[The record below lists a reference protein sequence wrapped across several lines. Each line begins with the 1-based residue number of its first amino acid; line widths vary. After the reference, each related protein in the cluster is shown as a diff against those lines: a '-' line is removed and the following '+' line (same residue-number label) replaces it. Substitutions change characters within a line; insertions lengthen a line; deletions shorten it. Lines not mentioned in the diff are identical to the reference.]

1 MERLDSIN
9 PIAMPPCQVQGS
21 TTGRV
26 RKIKNSHEHTHAQG
40 APLAKRTCYA
50 TASDLNKTSPHLRR
64 ESVGGK
70 GMFLDKMQRN
80 GLPVPEFQCVTTE
93 MVQAIEQHAF
103 DTHRLAPYIPGVM
116 DELAPSTSLT
126 NIKNHINTLAN
137 QDKRT
142 GWLAGLSQFIASHD
156 FYESVKESEAA
167 RNIRSLK
174 TPPLPV
180 IVRSSGINED
190 NYGDAQAGKYLSEV
204 QGDKDVLR
212 TCLKVLA
219 SGYRP
224 CTTLQPMALIIQHC
238 IDCRYGGVAM
248 SYQSLQ
254 DDRIRVEYT
263 PGQPRG
269 AVAGL
274 SDTIAHSM
282 LIVRG
287 AGYPAFTVG
296 QVSRRFALHK
306 NDDGSYSEIE
316 TSHLGVD
323 HERPQLSNNSVAQL
337 RKAVLRLEDLL
348 LCPVDLE
355 FAIDHHDRLFLLQ
368 VRPITRLSGGMVFAM
383 SKPEETLATGT
394 EISEGY
400 CTGTLWPAT
409 HLSADTMPDGAIVVA
424 RHGEPWMLEP
434 EYLQR
439 AGGFVFAAGGNND
452 HVAITLRQ
460 AGKPCLLAEYA
471 SVTGG
476 QQATLVCARLE
487 GVPQAFLV
495 AGDLSAQLTE
505 HQTASSAS
513 EALTLPDVRSSRD
526 DLRPP
531 EGIFDQADTGF
542 RWLTEQNAR
551 LLAFFATGGG
561 LDCLANPMM
570 LSMSAQRSELMA
582 TARVSINQLVQGAE
596 ALLYGYQAFLQPAE
610 RQVKPLLEELPGLIT
625 RFGALKQTITSTL
638 DTITSYFNTE
648 PADSPGR
655 FRQWLVACQQL
666 QSCLQELHPGQADQV
681 LSVHDLIF
689 AVHKRFVDAL
699 GTVASVSGQCRLTEK
714 RNVTCIDY
722 IPSGQQRLLRPSG
735 KAIIE
740 QLSARAKVT
749 TINMVDALIVN
760 LCLGNHIAIVE
771 LFENAE
777 GAKGRTLRLKFSD
790 CFCDPNGEPSKLKR
804 MWFLVQLLKAAG
816 VNKEAGDMKVC
827 INAVAGQMIVECPQ
841 MLSRH
846 ALQDAFETLV
856 VLLNDIENADC
867 FLGNSPLFVHDQW
880 DFNKLAERLE
890 NTTSMTADRF
900 AFNQCLFSDVFL
912 NNERTSRYPKFLNND
927 YQHFIEGAR
936 RLVTFNGSHR
946 EMLTLMG
953 DEISQH
959 TRRQLLHH
967 LLPLKAEIAL
977 PLLMQ
982 EYHLENEYFVL
993 KPSCDYSL
1001 QFHIDP
1007 YQQLSSNLRERCQG
1021 ILTEARLRFASPAVR
1036 NDKETMLS
1044 MVKKDGFFLKY
1055 VGEKI
1060 KCDKETML
1068 SVVKKDG
1075 FFLEYVGEKLRCD
1088 KEIVMA
1094 AVRETG
1100 SSLRFASPEL
1110 QDDDEVVMAA
1120 ITRQPSALRY
1130 ASERIRSDRQL
1141 IQRLFKNNTGSLD
1154 YASKT
1159 LLNDPDFML
1168 SLIKCHANAFF
1179 SRGNTL
1185 RSNRDFLAAAIQCNP
1200 EVKKYL

>member
-1 MERLDSIN
+1 MKLLDSIN
-9 PIAMPPCQVQGS
+9 PVAMQPCQVQGS

-26 RKIKNSHEHTHAQG
+26 SKIKNSHEPTHAQG

-70 GMFLDKMQRN
+70 GMFLDKMQRS

-137 QDKRT
+137 QNKRT

-156 FYESVKESEAA
+156 YYESVKESEAA

-248 SYQSLQ
+248 SYQSLW

-263 PGQPRG
+263 PGQPRE

-274 SDTIAHSM
+274 SGTIAHSM
-282 LIVRG
+282 VIVRG
-287 AGYPAFTVG
+287 ADFPAFTVG
-296 QVSRRFALHK
+296 KVSRRFALRK
-306 NDDGSYSEIE
+306 NDDGGYSEIE
-316 TSHLGVD
+316 ISHLGVD
-323 HERPQLSNNSVAQL
+323 REWPQLSDNSVAQL

-348 LCPVDLE
+348 LCPVDVE

-368 VRPITRLSGGMVFAM
+368 VRPITRLSGAMVFAM

-409 HLSADTMPDGAIVVA
+409 HLCADTMPEGAIVVA

-460 AGKPCLLAEYA
+460 AGKPCLLTKHPDVIA
-471 SVTGG
+471 G
-476 QQATLVCARLE
+476 QQATLVCARLN
-487 GVPQAFLV
+487 GVSEAFLV

-505 HQTASSAS
+505 HRTALSAS
-513 EALTLPDVRSSRD
+513 EALTLPDVQASRD

-531 EGIFDQADTGF
+531 EGIFDQVDTGF

-561 LDCLANPMM
+561 LDCLANPMI
-570 LSMSAQRSELMA
+570 LSMSAQRSEILA
-582 TARVSINQLVQGAE
+582 AARVSTNQLVQGAE
-596 ALLYGYQAFLQPAE
+596 ALLQGCQAFLQPAE
-610 RQVKPLLEELPGLIT
+610 HQIKPLLDELPGLIT

-638 DTITSYFNTE
+638 DTITSYLNTE

-655 FRQWLVACQQL
+655 FHQWLVACQQL

-714 RNVTCIDY
+714 KNITCIDY
-722 IPSGQQRLLRPSG
+722 IPSGQEGLLRPSG

-777 GAKGRTLRLKFSD
+777 GAKGKTLRLKFSD

-867 FLGNSPLFVHDQW
+867 FLENSPLFVHDQW
-880 DFNKLAERLE
+880 DFNKLAQRLE
-890 NTTSMTADRF
+890 NTTSMPADRF
-900 AFNQCLFSDVFL
+900 AFNQCLVSHVFL
-912 NNERTSRYPKFLNND
+912 HNARTSQYPKFLNND
-927 YQHFIEGAR
+927 FQHFIEGAR

-1007 YQQLSSNLRERCQG
+1007 HQQLSSDLRERCRD
-1021 ILTEARLRFASPAVR
+1021 ILTETRFRFASPAVR
-1036 NDKETMLS
+1036 DDKETMLS
-1044 MVKKDGFFLKY
+1044 MVKQ
-1055 VGEKI
+1055 
-1060 KCDKETML
+1060 
-1068 SVVKKDG
+1068 DG
-1075 FFLEYVGEKLRCD
+1075 FFLEYVGEKLKCD

-1094 AVRETG
+1094 AICEMG
-1100 SSLRFASPEL
+1100 ASLRFASPEL
-1110 QDDDEVVMAA
+1110 QDDDEFMMAA
-1120 ITRQPSALRY
+1120 IARQPSALCY
-1130 ASERIRSDRQL
+1130 ASERIRSDKQL
-1141 IQRLFKNNTGSLD
+1141 IQRLIKNNTGSLNH
-1154 YASKT
+1154 ASET

-1168 SLIKCHANAFF
+1168 SLIKCNANAFF

-1185 RSNRDFLAAAIQCNP
+1185 RNNHDFLAAAIQCNP

>member
-9 PIAMPPCQVQGS
+9 PVAMPPCRVQGS
-21 TTGRV
+21 STGHVHIRN
-26 RKIKNSHEHTHAQG
+26 RFQEHTHAQG
-40 APLAKRTCYA
+40 VLIAKRTCYT

-93 MVQAIEQHAF
+93 MVEAIEQHAF
-103 DTHRLAPYIPGVM
+103 DTHHLAPCIPGIV
-116 DELAPSTSLT
+116 DELAPLTSLT
-126 NIKNHINTLAN
+126 DIKDHIKAFAN
-137 QDKRT
+137 QVKRT
-142 GWLAGLSQFIASHD
+142 RWLSGLSQFIASHD
-156 FYESVKESEAA
+156 FYELVKESEAA
-167 RNIRSLK
+167 GNIRSLK
-174 TPPLPV
+174 MPPPPV

-204 QGDKDVLR
+204 QGHKDVLR

-224 CTTLQPMALIIQHC
+224 EVCTTLQPMALIIQRC

-254 DDRIRVEYT
+254 DDSIQVEYT

-274 SDTIAHSM
+274 SDSNVYSTVIDREADF
-282 LIVRG
+282 
-287 AGYPAFTVG
+287 PASTVG
-296 QVSRRFALHK
+296 QVSRRFMLRK
-306 NDDGSYSEIE
+306 NDDGGYSEIE
-316 TSHLGVD
+316 ISHPGVD
-323 HERPQLSNNSVAQL
+323 RRCPQLSDNSVAQL
-337 RKAVLRLEDLL
+337 RKFVLRLEDLL
-348 LCPVDLE
+348 LCPVDVE

-383 SKPEETLATGT
+383 SKPEETLATGK

-400 CTGTLWPAT
+400 CTGTLWSAT
-409 HLSADTMPDGAIVVA
+409 HPSADTMPEGAIVVA

-439 AGGFVFAAGGNND
+439 AGGFVFAAGGSND

-460 AGKPCLLAEYA
+460 AGKPCLLAKY
-471 SVTGG
+471 SGVTCG
-476 QQATLVCARLE
+476 QQATLVCARLNGLSE
-487 GVPQAFLV
+487 AFLV

-505 HQTASSAS
+505 YRTASSAS
-513 EALTLPDVRSSRD
+513 EALTLPDVLTSRD
-526 DLRPP
+526 DLYPP
-531 EGIFDQADTGF
+531 EGVFDQVDTGF
-542 RWLTEQNAR
+542 RWLTEQNSR
-551 LLAFFATGGG
+551 LLAFFASGGG
-561 LDCLANPMM
+561 LDCLANPMI
-570 LSMSAQRSELMA
+570 LSMSAQRSEILA
-582 TARVSINQLVQGAE
+582 AARVSTNQLVQGAE
-596 ALLYGYQAFLQPAE
+596 ALLQGYQAFLLPAG
-610 RQVKPLLEELPGLIT
+610 RQVKPLLDELPGLIT
-625 RFGALKQTITSTL
+625 RFGVLKQTITSTL
-638 DTITSYFNTE
+638 DTITSCLNTE
-648 PADSPGR
+648 LADSPGT
-655 FRQWLVACQQL
+655 FGQWMVACQQL
-666 QSCLQELHPGQADQV
+666 QSCLQELHPRQADQV

-714 RNVTCIDY
+714 RDITFIDD
-722 IPSGQQRLLRPSG
+722 IPSGQEGLLRASG

-740 QLSARAKVT
+740 QLSATGKVT

-760 LCLGNHIAIVE
+760 LCLGNHVANVE
-771 LFENAE
+771 LFEHAE
-777 GAKGRTLRLKFSD
+777 GGKGRTLRLKFSD
-790 CFCDPNGEPSKLKR
+790 YFCGPNNAPGKLKR

-816 VNKEAGDMKVC
+816 INKEAGDMKVC

-846 ALQDAFETLV
+846 ALQDAFETLI
-856 VLLNDIENADC
+856 VLLNDIQNADC
-867 FLGNSPLFVHDQW
+867 FLGKIQLFAHDQW
-880 DFNKLAERLE
+880 DFNKLAQRLE
-890 NTTSMTADRF
+890 NTSSMPVDRF
-900 AFNQCLFSDVFL
+900 AFNQCLFSDVFRD
-912 NNERTSRYPKFLNND
+912 NERSSEYPKFLSND
-927 YQHFIEGAR
+927 YQQFIEGAR
-936 RLVTFNGSHR
+936 RLVTFTGSHR

-953 DEISQH
+953 DEISQD

-967 LLPLKAEIAL
+967 LLPLRAEIAL

-982 EYHLENEYFVL
+982 EYHLENKYFVL
-993 KPSCDYSL
+993 RPSCDYSL

-1007 YQQLSSNLRERCQG
+1007 HQQLSSNLRERCHD
-1021 ILTEARLRFASPAVR
+1021 ILTAGRFRFASPAVR

-1044 MVKKDGFFLKY
+1044 VLKMRGY
-1055 VGEKI
+1055 H
-1060 KCDKETML
+1060 
-1068 SVVKKDG
+1068 
-1075 FFLEYVGEKLRCD
+1075 LEYVGEKLKCD

-1094 AVRETG
+1094 AVCEMG
-1100 SSLRFASPEL
+1100 DSLRFASPEL
-1110 QDDDEVVMAA
+1110 QDDDEFVMAA
-1120 ITRQPSALRY
+1120 ITSQPSALRY
-1130 ASERIRSDRQL
+1130 ASERIRSDKQFIR
-1141 IQRLFKNNTGSLD
+1141 NNTGSLN
-1154 YASKT
+1154 YASET

-1168 SLIKCHANAFF
+1168 SLIKCNANAFF

-1185 RSNRDFLAAAIQCNP
+1185 QSNHDFLAAAIQCNP